1 MLSWA
6 IKSNLFIFFLQKEL
20 FLQKAKPSKDVL
32 FTFFFFFRFLSQKS
46 ALESFHMK
54 YIRTV
59 TDHVRVY
66 ISFLSL
72 GILSQ
77 KWGSWSTSPIF
88 KHISQENHKFKI
100 TYLYIE
106 PDSALIFR
114 HIQLYIFEYIN
125 QILKHKD
132 FGH

>member
-32 FTFFFFFRFLSQKS
+32 FFFFRFLSQKS

-88 KHISQENHKFKI
+88 KHISQENHKFKL